1 MPPEFQIVVL
11 DMTLEEQMER
21 VRKRHA
27 GDERMVEL
35 AKVRDI
41 KTSYILG
48 QGKRPGRG

>member
-21 VRKRHA
+21 VRNRHA

-35 AKVRDI
+35 AKVRDM
-41 KTSYILG
+41 
-48 QGKRPGRG
+48 